1 MTFVIKVRG
10 SRGVM
15 LADYE
20 CSVHGRFEATVQRDE
35 KGDPPETLLCPAFAP
50 LRCEEDRE
58 GYCVD
63 CREDV
68 EEVDHCSAFRTTCD
82 RTAELRI
89 CAPLTRVNPI
99 EAVKGKSQKP
109 ERKTWTDT
117 RNIAEGQPVY
127 EWKEDRAKIW
137 EEKRKQDVYDFA
149 REHNERVIGG
159 D

>member
-10 SRGVM
+10 ARGEM
-15 LADYE
+15 RTDYE
-20 CSVHGRFEATVQRDE
+20 CPVHGRYTATVQRDE
-35 KGDPPETLLCPAFAP
+35 KGDPPETTKCPAY
-50 LRCEEDRE
+50 E
-58 GYCVD
+58 GTTPPTVITPGW
-63 CREDV
+63 V
-68 EEVDHCSAFRTTCD
+68 GVFRCD
-82 RTAELRI
+82 RDSELRI

-127 EWKEDRAKIW
+127 EWKEERAKVW
-137 EEKRKQDVYDFA
+137 EEKRKQDVYNFA